1 MHIDR
6 SGRRSARSVVG
17 TTSFPVVPATYDSR
31 TALVVVDVQNDFAD
45 PRGSLY
51 VRDGESVVS
60 IVNREA
66 KAARTGGALVV
77 TTQDWH
83 PAVTPHFA
91 KDGGIWPVHCVA
103 ESWGAELH
111 PDLDVEG
118 AGRILKGSGGEDGY
132 SGFSMVHPVT
142 GDKSTTGL
150 DETLRSRGIERV
162 VVLGLATD
170 YCVKETALDAV
181 RLGYDTTVI
190 LDGVRPVEREPG
202 DGQRAVDAMADAG
215 VALE

>member
-1 MHIDR
+1 MHFGHITR
-6 SGRRSARSVVG
+6 GLAV
-17 TTSFPVVPATYDSR
+17 TTSFRDVPATYDTH
-31 TALVVVDVQNDFAD
+31 TALLVVDVQNDFAD
-45 PRGSLY
+45 AEGSLY
-51 VRDGESVVS
+51 VGEGESVVA
-60 IVNREA
+60 VANREA
-66 KAARTGGALVV
+66 VAAHAAGALVV

-83 PAVTPHFA
+83 PEVTPHFA

-111 PDLDVEG
+111 PSLDVKG
-118 AGRILKGSGGEDGY
+118 DGQILKGVGGEDGY
-132 SGFSMVHPVT
+132 SGFSMVDPIT
-142 GDKSTTGL
+142 GDVSATGL
-150 DETLRSRGIERV
+150 DELLRSRDIERV
-162 VVLGLATD
+162 VIVGLASD

-202 DGQRAVDAMADAG
+202 DGQRAVDTMADAG